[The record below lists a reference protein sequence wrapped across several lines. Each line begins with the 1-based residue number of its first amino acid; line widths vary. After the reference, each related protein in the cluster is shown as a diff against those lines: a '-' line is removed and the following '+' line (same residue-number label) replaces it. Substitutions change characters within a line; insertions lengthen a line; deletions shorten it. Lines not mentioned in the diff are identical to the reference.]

1 MPLLI
6 AASTNRSAQATAASP
21 CGRYSVFAT
30 HNSIGVVDLK
40 LRKTTSTIAAHQN
53 TVAALKFA
61 DENTLVSAA
70 ADASICTWGQGF
82 QGPHCPVNALAT
94 LGDLIVSA
102 STDASLRVWSIKGGD
117 CVQVIQTGP
126 KYALAC
132 SLTYMPHSKI
142 PVLFTGGCDG
152 LLTVYVWDSATSQF
166 VKKLAL
172 QGHTDWIRDIDTAI
186 YSSAATN
193 SIADGGLKDGDLM
206 VASASQDKYV
216 DSGNYTGGMV
226 GAENPV
232 PDAKNQGDTDF
243 KDAIEMLEALVAH
256 ILDVDG
262 KKYTIMFDAL
272 LIGHEDWVHSVQW
285 AQPEVSVTGT
295 KYQPLRLI
303 TASADK
309 SVTVWTPDSHHIWT
323 VDARL
328 GEVGGLLFW
337 FLRRPFPLSHNSQI
351 LAHGYHGAIQFWEK
365 SQRQSCGLHLLG
377 YQDIWRCKGLAWSPK
392 GDFLLSTS
400 LDQTTRLWAPW
411 IHSGQP
417 TVSWHELARPQIHGY
432 DLHCLAMVH
441 GYGFVAGADEKVVRV
456 FEASRTFLEGLEG
469 VSGVKEG
476 DAEVVKRLPVGAA
489 VPALGLSNKAILPGA
504 PIDTNAQLIFEP
516 LAPDLTTPTEPPL
529 EQYLMQHT
537 LWPEVNKL
545 YGHGFEL
552 ISLAASHSGTHIAS
566 SSKAT
571 SPEHAVVRVWST
583 ETWKESQPP
592 LVAHSLTVT
601 TIQFSY
607 SGEFILTAGRDRM
620 WVLWK
625 PHVRNV
631 AHGRIVWCV
640 SWTYD
645 DLLFATASRDKTIK
659 IWSVKD
665 VEGSAEAAVTVK
677 CECAAT
683 AVAFAPWVEE
693 GGGYLMAVGLED
705 GRVVIYKMTNSCSRV
720 LAQEV
725 RVLEDSPGAV
735 VTKMA
740 WRPRKNGSEET
751 VLAVASEDYSVR
763 IFQL

>member
-1 MPLLI
+1 
-6 AASTNRSAQATAASP
+6 
-21 CGRYSVFAT
+21 
-30 HNSIGVVDLK
+30 
-40 LRKTTSTIAAHQN
+40 
-53 TVAALKFA
+53 
-61 DENTLVSAA
+61 
-70 ADASICTWGQGF
+70 
-82 QGPHCPVNALAT
+82 
-94 LGDLIVSA
+94 
-102 STDASLRVWSIKGGD
+102 
-117 CVQVIQTGP
+117 
-126 KYALAC
+126 
-132 SLTYMPHSKI
+132 
-142 PVLFTGGCDG
+142 
-152 LLTVYVWDSATSQF
+152 
-166 VKKLAL
+166 
-172 QGHTDWIRDIDTAI
+172 I

-216 DSGNYTGGMV
+216 RLWKVCASTDKAIPGGMV

-232 PDAKNQGDTDF
+232 PDTKNQGDTDF
-243 KDAIEMLEALVAH
+243 KDAIEMLEALVGEEDGGYSSGRQLSTKAH

-328 GEVGGLLFW
+328 GEVGGSSFGFYGAR
-337 FLRRPFPLSHNSQI
+337 FLSPTNSQI

-365 SQRQSCGLHLLG
+365 SAETELWTPLVGLSGHFG
-377 YQDIWRCKGLAWSPK
+377 VVKDLAWSPK

-601 TIQFSY
+601 TIQFSN

-625 PHVRNV
+625 HVDGVYTAHVRNV

-640 SWTYD
+640 SWTCD
-645 DLLFATASRDKTIK
+645 DLLFATASRDKTVK

-705 GRVVIYKMTNSCSRV
+705 
-720 LAQEV
+720 
-725 RVLEDSPGAV
+725 
-735 VTKMA
+735 
-740 WRPRKNGSEET
+740 
-751 VLAVASEDYSVR
+751 
-763 IFQL
+763 